1 MVILARLFFR
11 RLNPEVSL
19 KLETWVREL
28 SISSSSKGH
37 YKLNRNLFHSVL
49 LP

>member
-19 KLETWVREL
+19 KLETSVREL

-37 YKLNRNLFHSVL
+37 YRLNRNLFHSVL